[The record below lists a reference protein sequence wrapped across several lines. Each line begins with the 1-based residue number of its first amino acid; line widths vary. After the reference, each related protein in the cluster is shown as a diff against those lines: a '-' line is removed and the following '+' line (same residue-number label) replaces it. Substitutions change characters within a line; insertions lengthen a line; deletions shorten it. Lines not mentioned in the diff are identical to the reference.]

1 MPETRDDHSDV
12 EHIKR
17 DSNYLRGTI
26 QQGLDDEAT
35 GAMDPD
41 DTQLTKFHGFYQQD
55 DRDLRDERRR
65 QKLEPHFQCMVRMR
79 LPGGVLST
87 EQWLKVD
94 EMAQTCA
101 NGTLRLTTRQTFQFH
116 GVLKKMLKPLMQG
129 INSVGLDS
137 RGGCGDDN
145 RNVIANS
152 NPDMSALHTQVHEW
166 AHAISGHFLWQ
177 SRAYDEIWLDAPPSD
192 TPDEEPIYGK
202 TYLPRKFKFGIAI
215 PPQNDCDVFANDV
228 GLIAITQGAE
238 LLGFNVAV
246 GGGMGATYGEPETYP
261 RLASVIGFCT
271 PEQIIDVSENLVKIQ
286 RDYGDRHN
294 RAHARF
300 KYTIDDRG
308 LDWLKTELNE
318 RLGWALEAPRE
329 YHFDGN
335 GDRYGWQEGDNGK
348 WHLTLFVENGR
359 IADWP
364 DAPMMTGFRE
374 LAKTHKGEFRVTCNQ
389 NVIVANIAPE
399 DKDAINRIV
408 QEYGL
413 EDGSK
418 DSVLRRASMACVAF
432 PTCALAMA
440 ESERYLPELITKL
453 DDVMRDAGL
462 KDDAI
467 VVRMTGCPNGC
478 ARPYLGEIAFT
489 GKAPGKYN
497 LYLGASFNGDRM
509 NKLYRENINE
519 GEMLDELTPMIQRY
533 AQEREDGEHFG
544 DFVVRAGII
553 KPTLEGRLFHEDV
566 GPAA

>member
-1 MPETRDDHSDV
+1 MPETLDDHSDV
-12 EHIKR
+12 EHIKLA
-17 DSNYLRGTI
+17 SNYLRGTI
-26 QQGLDDEAT
+26 QQGLADEVT
-35 GAMDPD
+35 GAIAPD

-65 QKLEPHFQCMVRMR
+65 QKLEPHYQFMVRMR
-79 LPGGVLST
+79 LPGGVLSP

-94 EMAQTCA
+94 EVARNCA
-101 NGTLRLTTRQTFQFH
+101 NGSLRLTTRQTFQFH
-116 GVLKKMLKPLMQG
+116 GVLKKHLKPLMQG

-145 RNVIANS
+145 RNVIANT
-152 NPDMSALHTQVHEW
+152 NPDISMLHKQVHDW
-166 AHAISGHFLWQ
+166 AHAISRHLLWK
-177 SRAYDEIWLDAPPSD
+177 SKAYDEIWLDAPPSD

-215 PPQNDCDVFANDV
+215 PPHNDCDVFANDV
-228 GLIAITQGAE
+228 GLIAITEGE
-238 LLGFNVAV
+238 KLLGFNVAV

-271 PEQIIDVSENLVKIQ
+271 PEQVLAVSEKIVKIQ

-308 LDWLKTELNE
+308 LDWIKSELNK
-318 RLGWALEAPRE
+318 RLGWELGAARE
-329 YHFDGN
+329 FHFDSN
-335 GDRYGWQEGDNGK
+335 GDRFGWLEGDNGK

-359 IADWP
+359 IQDS
-364 DAPMMTGFRE
+364 DAASAMTGFRE
-374 LAKTHKGEFRVTCNQ
+374 LAKIHTGEFRVTCNQ
-389 NVIVANIAPE
+389 NVIVANVAAE
-399 DKDAINRIV
+399 DKDAINKLV
-408 QEYGL
+408 KQYGL
-413 EDGSK
+413 KDGSK
-418 DSVLRRASMACVAF
+418 DSALRRASMACVAF
-432 PTCALAMA
+432 PTCGLAMA
-440 ESERYLPELITKL
+440 ESERYLPDLITKL

-462 KDDAI
+462 AEDAI

-509 NKLYRENINE
+509 NKLYRENI
-519 GEMLDELTPMIQRY
+519 GEDEILDELTPMIQRY
-533 AQEREDGEHFG
+533 SEERDPGEYFG
-544 DFVVRAGII
+544 DFVIRAGII
-553 KPTLEGRLFHEDV
+553 KPTTEGRLFHDNA
-566 GPAA
+566 GPA